1 MNSQLPF
8 SEACEK
14 NKTSILNILKK
25 HIKEQK
31 ILLEI
36 GSGSGQHAAFFAERF
51 PNLVWQ
57 SSDVTETLSSLNLR
71 IVESQLKNLPEA
83 LPVNVDNLLWSEDKY
98 DLIFTANS
106 LHIMSDSSV
115 RNFFLGLPK
124 VLEDFGL
131 VLIYGPFKYKG
142 QFTTESNAEFDNWL
156 KARDLRSGIRDFES
170 VNFLAKEA
178 GLELIE
184 DASMPANNQLLVY
197 SKTN

>member
-57 SSDVTETLSSLNLR
+57 SSDVTETLCSLNLR

>member
-1 MNSQLPF
+1 MNSQLPY

-14 NKTSILNILKK
+14 NKSSILKIFQKY
-25 HIKEQK
+25 IKNQK
-31 ILLEI
+31 TLLEI

-57 SSDVTETLSSLNLR
+57 SSDVTETLYSLNLR
-71 IVESQLKNLPEA
+71 LVESRLKNLPEA

-106 LHIMSDSSV
+106 LHIMSESSV

-178 GLELIE
+178 RLELIE

>member
-1 MNSQLPF
+1 MNSQLPY

-14 NKTSILNILKK
+14 NKSSILKIFQKY
-25 HIKEQK
+25 IKNQK
-31 ILLEI
+31 TLLEI

-57 SSDVTETLSSLNLR
+57 SSDVTETLYSLNLR
-71 IVESQLKNLPEA
+71 LVESRLKNLPEA

-106 LHIMSDSSV
+106 LHIMSESSV
-115 RNFFLGLPK
+115 RNFFLGIPK

-131 VLIYGPFKYKG
+131 VLIYGPFKYKR

-156 KARDLRSGIRDFES
+156 KARDLRSGIRDFET
-170 VNFLAKEA
+170 VTFLAKEA

>member
-1 MNSQLPF
+1 MNSQLPY

-14 NKTSILNILKK
+14 NKTSILKVFQKHVKK
-25 HIKEQK
+25 QK
-31 ILLEI
+31 TLLEI

-57 SSDVTETLSSLNLR
+57 SSDVTETLYSLNLR
-71 IVESQLKNLPEA
+71 LVESRLKNLPEA
-83 LPVNVDNLLWSEDKY
+83 LPVNVDNLLWSKDKY
-98 DLIFTANS
+98 ELIFTANS
-106 LHIMSDSSV
+106 LHIMSESSV

-184 DASMPANNQLLVY
+184 DATMPANNQLLVY

>member
-1 MNSQLPF
+1 MNSQLPY

-14 NKTSILNILKK
+14 NKTSILEVFQK
-25 HIKEQK
+25 HIKKQK
-31 ILLEI
+31 TLLEI
-36 GSGSGQHAAFFAERF
+36 GSGSGQHAVFFAERF

-57 SSDVTETLSSLNLR
+57 SSDIKETLYPLNLR
-71 IVESQLKNLPEA
+71 VVKSRLKNLPKA
-83 LPVNVDNLLWSEDKY
+83 LPVNVDNFLWSEDKY

-106 LHIMSDSSV
+106 LHIMSESSV
-115 RNFFLGLPK
+115 RNFFLGIPK

-131 VLIYGPFKYKG
+131 VLIYGPFKYKR

-156 KARDLRSGIRDFES
+156 KARDLRSGIRDFET
-170 VNFLAKEA
+170 VTFLAKEA

>member
-1 MNSQLPF
+1 MNSQLPY

-14 NKTSILNILKK
+14 NKTSILKIFQK
-25 HIKEQK
+25 HIKKQK
-31 ILLEI
+31 TLLEI

-57 SSDVTETLSSLNLR
+57 SSDVTETLYSLNLR
-71 IVESQLKNLPEA
+71 LVESRLKNLPEA

-106 LHIMSDSSV
+106 LHIMSESSV

-170 VNFLAKEA
+170 VNFLS
-178 GLELIE
+178 LIHI
-184 DASMPANNQLLVY
+184 
-197 SKTN
+197 

>member
-57 SSDVTETLSSLNLR
+57 SSDVTETLCSLNLR
-71 IVESQLKNLPEA
+71 IVGSQLKNLPEA

>member
-36 GSGSGQHAAFFAERF
+36 GSGSGQHAVFFAERF

-57 SSDVTETLSSLNLR
+57 SSDVTETLCSLNLR